1 MEEDRMITLND
12 EDGQE
17 VRFEFLDLIT
27 YQNREYVVLLP
38 EEDDDDQVMILEM
51 QELDDETESFVGVEG
66 EVLDTVFEIFKERNR
81 DTFDFVD

>member
-38 EEDDDDQVMILEM
+38 EENDDDQVVILEM
-51 QELDDETESFVGVEG
+51 QEHDDETESFVGVEE
-66 EVLDTVFEIFKERNR
+66 EVLNTVFEIFKERNR
-81 DTFDFVD
+81 DAFDFAD